1 MRLIGYARVSTREQQ
16 TIQNQVDKLR
26 VHCDLHEHELVHV
39 YRDEGESGKDVDRR
53 GLKDCMHALR
63 NKNIDGLVITKL
75 DRLSRSVRD
84 WSNLM
89 ERFDRMG
96 KRIISMYD
104 SIDTSTASGR
114 MIANMFAMIAQW
126 ERETIVER
134 TQAAMD
140 YLRSQDRRLAR
151 DPPWGWKIDPTN
163 DKMLIP
169 DPTEAEVVRQVR
181 DWRREKLSYRKI
193 EEKAAERG
201 YLSRSGKRL
210 HRETIRRICIAKK
223 LLPGEED
230 VH

>member
-16 TIQNQVDKLR
+16 TIGDQVDKLKLHCELHDHQLER
-26 VHCDLHEHELVHV
+26 VFK
-39 YRDEGESGKDVDRR
+39 DEGASGKNCDRD
-53 GLKDCMHALR
+53 GLKDALYELR

-84 WSNLM
+84 WSNLL

-96 KRIISMYD
+96 KRLISMYD

-134 TQAAMD
+134 TQAAME
-140 YLRSQDRRLAR
+140 YLRTQNRRISKI
-151 DPPWGWKIDPTN
+151 PPYGWMIDPDD

-169 DPTEAEVVRQVR
+169 DPNEKELVLKVRQHNNKGV
-181 DWRREKLSYRKI
+181 SYRKI
-193 EEKAAERG
+193 AQIMTDEG
-201 YLSRSGKRL
+201 FVNRSGKRL
-210 HRETIRRICIAKK
+210 HQQTISRICKEKRI
-223 LLPGEED
+223 LPD
-230 VH
+230 D